1 MIFYLTHLHPISF
14 EKERGDMK
22 MFFTIVPLSNSVREG
37 ELKGVSEKREG
48 EMINVSVRWKN
59 KRKK

>member
-1 MIFYLTHLHPISF
+1 
-14 EKERGDMK
+14 MK

-37 ELKGVSEKREG
+37 ELKGVSEKKDS

>member
-1 MIFYLTHLHPISF
+1 
-14 EKERGDMK
+14 
-22 MFFTIVPLSNSVREG
+22 MFFTIVPLANRVREG
-37 ELKGVSEKREG
+37 ELKGVSEKKEG